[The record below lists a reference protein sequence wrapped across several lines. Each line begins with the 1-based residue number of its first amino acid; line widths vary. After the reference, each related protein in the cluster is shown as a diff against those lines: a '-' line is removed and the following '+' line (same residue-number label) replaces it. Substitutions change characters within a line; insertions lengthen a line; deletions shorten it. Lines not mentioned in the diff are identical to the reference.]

1 MQVKKFLD
9 TELLA
14 IYVTPFCF
22 TVFYLVESILE
33 VNELDKVLVLITVEP
48 GHLVSNKAK
57 H

>member
-14 IYVTPFCF
+14 IYVIPFCF
-22 TVFYLVESILE
+22 VVFYLVESIFE
-33 VNELDKVLVLITVEP
+33 VNELDKVLELITIEP
-48 GHLVSNKAK
+48 RHLVSNKAE